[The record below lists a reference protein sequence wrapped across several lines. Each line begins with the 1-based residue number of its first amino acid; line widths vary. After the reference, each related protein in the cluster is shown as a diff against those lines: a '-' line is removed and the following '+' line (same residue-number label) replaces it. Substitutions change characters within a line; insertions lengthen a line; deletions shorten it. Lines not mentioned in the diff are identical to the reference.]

1 MVLSTESTIREL
13 CPSNTPTSQFS
24 SLHFIASK
32 AIGAKSIERRA
43 QTLDTSSFG
52 RQFDARVPARFG
64 ADCRSAGG
72 FHTADGEREYLTGVD
87 TTPRTARRSGGWR
100 LSTHLSRYLIAIIWG
115 LDLATRKPSAV
126 TEHQITL
133 MN

>member
-43 QTLDTSSFG
+43 QTLDTRSFG
-52 RQFDARVPARFG
+52 RQYDARVPARFG

-72 FHTADGEREYLTGVD
+72 FHTADDEREYLTGVD
-87 TTPRTARRSGGWR
+87 TTPRTAQRWVATEYAPLPLPHCHDMGTRP
-100 LSTHLSRYLIAIIWG
+100 RYAKALRGHGA
-115 LDLATRKPSAV
+115 
-126 TEHQITL
+126 
-133 MN
+133 